1 MSLRTRA
8 ICLLLLGNL
17 MLLQG
22 CGSARRTEPIAGPM
36 SLASP
41 DLTDG
46 KKLFMKNCD
55 QCHPRGESGLAPAL
69 NNKPHP
75 SFLIKF
81 QVRHGL
87 GAMPSFSKEDIS
99 DRELENIVLYLQ
111 TLRSH
116 R

>member
-1 MSLRTRA
+1 MSFRTGA
-8 ICLLLLGNL
+8 ICLLLFGDL
-17 MLLQG
+17 LLQG

-41 DLTDG
+41 DVTDG

-69 NNKPHP
+69 NNKPHT

-81 QVRHGL
+81 QVRYGL

-99 DRELENIVLYLQ
+99 DPELDKIVSYLQ
-111 TLRSH
+111 TLREH
-116 R
+116 Q

>member
-1 MSLRTRA
+1 MVLFVGELA
-8 ICLLLLGNL
+8 LLL
-17 MLLQG
+17 G
-22 CGSARRTEPIAGPM
+22 CGSARRTEPIAGLLL
-36 SLASP
+36 LASAE
-41 DLTDG
+41 LTEG
-46 KKLFMKNCD
+46 KRLFMRNCD

-81 QVRHGL
+81 QVRQGL